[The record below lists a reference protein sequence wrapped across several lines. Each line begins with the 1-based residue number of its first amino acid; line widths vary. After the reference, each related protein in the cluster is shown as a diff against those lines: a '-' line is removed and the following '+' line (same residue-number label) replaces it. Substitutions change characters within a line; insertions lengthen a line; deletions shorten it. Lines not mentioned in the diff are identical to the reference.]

1 MVRVLKTQSVQSIG
15 YILLRDLITVIFCYG
30 NLGKPLQIL
39 KFSRVSF
46 PLHLVSCYIVLSLV
60 MNPHKEKN
68 KDTRCPADICSVR
81 TEAER
86 RQENLVTANNKL

>member
-30 NLGKPLQIL
+30 NLGKPLKIL

-46 PLHLVSCYIVLSLV
+46 PLHLLSLV

>member
-30 NLGKPLQIL
+30 NLGKPLNIL

-68 KDTRCPADICSVR
+68 KDTRLSSGHLFCADRSG
-81 TEAER
+81 A
-86 RQENLVTANNKL
+86 

>member
-30 NLGKPLQIL
+30 NLGKPLKIL

-60 MNPHKEKN
+60 MNPHKEK
-68 KDTRCPADICSVR
+68 TRTQDVQRTSVLCGPKR
-81 TEAER
+81 S
-86 RQENLVTANNKL
+86 VDKKIW

>member
-30 NLGKPLQIL
+30 NLGKPLKIL

-68 KDTRCPADICSVR
+68 KDTRLSSGHLFCADRSG
-81 TEAER
+81 A
-86 RQENLVTANNKL
+86 